1 MVIQTSRSP
10 AKRKILYSKFLMTVT
25 SSKIYFTTTIHCSWS
40 MLLLMKM
47 IVQLLDKMLAL
58 IELRLVLVLIMSI
71 FPFLY
76 KREEKPAYHTYPVS
90 CASNA
95 SFHSFAVFHKEAL
108 ENTNYS
114 VELCQ
119 TLVDSPVYINDVDN
133 FFSLLEMNYTEVL
146 RMGFVLNWTAHS
158 CSNCKRSGGR
168 CGFDN
173 THEFV
178 CFCSN
183 GSHPKTCNDG
193 NSIGH

>member
-1 MVIQTSRSP
+1 MAP
-10 AKRKILYSKFLMTVT
+10 PPLYVAPP
-25 SSKIYFTTTIHCSWS
+25 
-40 MLLLMKM
+40 
-47 IVQLLDKMLAL
+47 LLDRTPFSLSL
-58 IELRLVLVLIMSI
+58 DNVNLS
-71 FPFLY
+71 FLY
-76 KREEKPAYHTYPVS
+76 KCEEKPAYHTYPVS
-90 CASNA
+90 CASNT

-119 TLVDSPVYINDVDN
+119 TLVDVPVYINDVDN

-178 CFCSN
+178 CFCSD

-193 NSIGH
+193 NSIGHDSRSTNASFHYFFMFLVVLFLRLAFHVCLEVRN